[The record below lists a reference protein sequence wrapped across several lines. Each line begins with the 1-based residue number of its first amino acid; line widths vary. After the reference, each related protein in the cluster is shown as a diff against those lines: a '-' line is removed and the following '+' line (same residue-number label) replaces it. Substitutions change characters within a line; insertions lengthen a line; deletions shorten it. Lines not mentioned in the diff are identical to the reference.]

1 MVLGGGYIFFPG
13 LPGTQARPP
22 RPLGNFID
30 DSRNSDLLQ
39 SFCGGHMRQRIGMI
53 GLVHDHVWGLLKE
66 WESLADVEIVA
77 IAEPNQGLLSKI
89 ALRRSSPRY
98 YDSWEELLQK
108 EPLDLIQ
115 LTNENNAAWPVV
127 KAAAARKIPIMLEK
141 PLASTL
147 ADGLRIYKAAE
158 AARIPLFVNWFTFWQ
173 PAIQTALRM
182 AKSGDIGRLHYVRF
196 RIAHAGPREI
206 GCAPEF
212 YEWLYDEEKN
222 GGGAYID
229 FCGYGAYMA
238 TWLLG
243 APDRVHAIAGRWVKD
258 DIAVDD
264 NGLLCLQ
271 YDRAVGLCEGSW
283 TEAGATRFEGPTIHG
298 DKGSIAVAD
307 GKVLLYRRGGSQPEV
322 VPVSPPPPGE
332 RSAPEYFSRLV
343 REGERPTGIYGPAI
357 ALMVQRIL
365 EAGREAVQS
374 GCGTAL
380 PAAE

>member
-1 MVLGGGYIFFPG
+1 VK
-13 LPGTQARPP
+13 
-22 RPLGNFID
+22 
-30 DSRNSDLLQ
+30 
-39 SFCGGHMRQRIGMI
+39 QRIGII
-53 GLVHDHVWGLLKE
+53 GLVHGHVWGLLKD
-66 WESLADVEIVA
+66 WGNLADAEIVA
-77 IAEPNQGLLSKI
+77 VAEANEKLASKI
-89 ALRRSSPRY
+89 ALRGSTPRF
-98 YDSWEELLQK
+98 YDSWQELLQK
-108 EPLDLIQ
+108 ESLDLIQ
-115 LTNENNAAWPVV
+115 ITNQNNAAWPVV
-127 KAAAARKIPIMLEK
+127 EVAAARKIPVMLEK

-173 PAIQTALRM
+173 PAIQAALGM
-182 AKSGDIGRLHYVRF
+182 AKRGDIGRPHYVRF

-243 APDRVHAIAGRWVKD
+243 TPDRVYAIVGRWVKD
-258 DIAVDD
+258 DITVDD
-264 NGLLCLQ
+264 NGLLSLQ
-271 YDRAVGLCEGSW
+271 HDRAVGLCEGSW
-283 TEAGATRFEGPTIHG
+283 TESGATRFEGPTIHG
-298 DKGSIAVAD
+298 DTGSIVVAD
-307 GKVLLYRRGGSQPEV
+307 GKVLLYRRGGSQPEI

-343 REGERPTGIYGPAI
+343 REGERPTGIYDPAI

-365 EAGREAVQS
+365 EAGRNAAQS
-374 GCGTAL
+374 GCSVAL
-380 PAAE
+380 PSVEI